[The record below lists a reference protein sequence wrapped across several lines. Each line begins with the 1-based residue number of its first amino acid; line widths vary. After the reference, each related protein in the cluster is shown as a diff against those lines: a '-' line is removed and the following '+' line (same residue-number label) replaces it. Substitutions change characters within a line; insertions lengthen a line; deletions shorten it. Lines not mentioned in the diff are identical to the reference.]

1 MDRINDMNIDPR
13 PRSYEIV
20 DHPRTVITPPNNTGV
35 KHDNGKI
42 DWSLIPI
49 EAMDEVLKV
58 FQFGAEK
65 YERWNY
71 RKGFK
76 QSRLIAAAF
85 RHITAHMRGQDFD
98 EESGMRHLAHAGCC
112 ILMLLTN
119 ILDGQDE
126 DDRYVSR

>member
-1 MDRINDMNIDPR
+1 MSDF
-13 PRSYEIV
+13 
-20 DHPRTVITPPNNTGV
+20 GV
-35 KHDNGKI
+35 KHDNGKT